1 MIYTVFAFLPFNLI
15 LPWIKTEQRL
25 IKTLVL
31 SPVRAL
37 RMISVYHLNIM
48 FYYIRGYFRRGQDA
62 LKAIQN
68 IAFIFLL
75 GHWAVCAWMFLI
87 NVAED

>member
-1 MIYTVFAFLPFNLI
+1 MIYTIFAFLPFNLI

-37 RMISVYHLNIM
+37 RMISVYNLNIM
-48 FYYIRGYFRRGQDA
+48 F
-62 LKAIQN
+62 
-68 IAFIFLL
+68 
-75 GHWAVCAWMFLI
+75 
-87 NVAED
+87 